1 MLPGTNYKSYP
12 VRSSAVLTTSYVAGT
27 VLEEIHNYNQLVLL
41 VDFTIGSLTSVEL
54 KVEYSYDGTTYV
66 QDSNSAVSGGTTTVT
81 SNEYTKTTTGGFI
94 VKLPILYRYARV
106 SVKGTG
112 TVTSSLCAVTALLGN
127 V

>member
-1 MLPGTNYKSYP
+1 MLPGTNYISKS

-27 VLEEIHNYNQLVLL
+27 VLENIHDYNQLVLL
-41 VDFTIGSLTSVEL
+41 VDFTIGSLTSVQV
-54 KVEYSYDGTTYV
+54 KVEFSFDGTNFF
-66 QDSNSAVSGGTTTVT
+66 QDSNAAVSGGTSTIT
-81 SNEYTKTTTGGFI
+81 SNEYTKTTTGGFVI
-94 VKLPILYRYARV
+94 KLPILYRYARV